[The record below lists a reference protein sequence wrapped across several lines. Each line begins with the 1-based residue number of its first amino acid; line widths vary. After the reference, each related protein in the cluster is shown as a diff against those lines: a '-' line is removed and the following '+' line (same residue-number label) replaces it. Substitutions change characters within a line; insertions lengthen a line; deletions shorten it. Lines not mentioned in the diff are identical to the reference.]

1 MNKDT
6 KQIQSVSTEEKINQC
21 FKEMKA
27 EYDLET
33 ASLQREEQ
41 KIKEKE
47 EREFINLVYETG
59 IPVYEGDKLTILDK
73 KTNKIVELSAN
84 ICLVNKN

>member
-6 KQIQSVSTEEKINQC
+6 KQIQDESVEEKLNEC

-33 ASLQREEQ
+33 ERLQREAQ
-41 KIKEKE
+41 RLKEEE
-47 EREFINLVYETG
+47 EREFINLVYECG
-59 IPVYEGDKLTILDK
+59 IPVCEGNKLMVLDK
-73 KTNKIVELSAN
+73 KTNKIVELSGN
-84 ICLVNKN
+84 ILSR